1 MQQFS
6 LDLQQSSESY
16 IPTLLGE
23 KAACEEAL
31 SQAARRGKI
40 SLITKN
46 DATGC
51 YNSTRK
57 SERHLAL
64 CCCLL
69 TGSPRNLRI
78 DFLCLTSEPFP
89 YLCRSRSRNIHTAF
103 LPFWNFHLAKY
114 RSLSAPADL
123 IRASEPYSCKARVK
137 NHYIITVCFI
147 DFKHFPIIIAASA
160 QILHPLSP

>member
-6 LDLQQSSESY
+6 FDLQQSSESY

-23 KAACEEAL
+23 KAACEETL
-31 SQAARRGKI
+31 PQAARRGKI

-57 SERHLAL
+57 SECHLAL

-89 YLCRSRSRNIHTAF
+89 YLCRSGSRNIHTAF

-123 IRASEPYSCKARVK
+123 ISASEPYSCKARVK
-137 NHYIITVCFI
+137 NHYIITCLLYTSPSPR
-147 DFKHFPIIIAASA
+147 DKRQSRMPSSA
-160 QILHPLSP
+160 